1 MSCRCNHRPQLPT
14 ERLPSVIVHR
24 AITISHR
31 PQNHRPRSS
40 STTIALSHRL
50 LPSPAVIDYNHRPQ
64 ASSTH
69 PSPSVIVYTSIALS
83 HRPHIHRPQS
93 LSTVIVYRTIA
104 LSHRLQ
110 NQRSQSLY
118 TELSPCHCTQN
129 HRPEPR
135 KRLRFPLHPPTKEEE
150 KNHRSV
156 HPRAHLTVTRT
167 SLLLNI
173 DQHLLSQHRCASAAH
188 AATASPQYSNNSG
201 QYIWSSSFLCRCH
214 FSLRTT

>member
-24 AITISHR
+24 TIVHG
-31 PQNHRPRSS
+31 
-40 STTIALSHRL
+40 HRL

-69 PSPSVIVYTSIALS
+69 PSPSVIVHTSIALR
-83 HRPHIHRPQS
+83 HRPHIHRPQAS
-93 LSTVIVYRTIA
+93 STHPSPSGSVHTSIA
-104 LSHRLQ
+104 LRHRLQ
-110 NQRSQSLY
+110 NQRSHPLY

-129 HRPEPR
+129 HRPQPR
-135 KRLRFPLHPPTKEEE
+135 KRPRFPLHPPTKEEE

-188 AATASPQYSNNSG
+188 AATATPQYSNNSG
-201 QYIWSSSFLCRCH
+201 HYIWSSSFLCRCY